1 MKKIVP
7 LLSLL
12 LGTTAYYAQV
22 GVNTANPQA
31 TFEVTA
37 KTTDGSKPEGMLTPR
52 LTGNQIQ
59 AADAQYNNT
68 FHKGMIIYATAP
80 TTAPAG
86 KTVNI
91 VAEGYYYFDGLVWQ
105 KMGNDVYTGSTSVAL
120 NGNSFQRAALTGDA
134 VATANS
140 NATTVVGLQGRPVA
154 NTAPQTQDLLSFNGT
169 SWAPV
174 SPATL
179 GIPKQIVSVSVA
191 GTQNLFTTPL
201 ANNEPFSVSNNE
213 VYFSTE
219 NYDPYNSW
227 DGRFFTVPAGMQGT
241 YTLNMQTG
249 NSHTVS
255 GSIEDWWVMG
265 ELYKSSDNGATW
277 QSITYDVRSGLQS
290 TDVNNG
296 NILFWTGN
304 LNAGDILLVKTL
316 YKGNTNNIVIQ
327 GNLAIIKL

>member
-37 KTTDGSKPEGMLTPR
+37 KTTDGSKPEGIIIPK
-52 LTGNQIQ
+52 LTGDQIKS
-59 AADAQYNNT
+59 ADTQYTTAQ
-68 FHKGMIIYATAP
+68 KGVMIYATSAVG
-80 TTAPAG
+80 TASI
-86 KTVNI
+86 KTANI
-91 VAEGYYYFDGLVWQ
+91 TAEGYYYFDGLVWQ
-105 KMGNDVYTGSTSVAL
+105 KMGTGAYVGSTSVAL

-134 VATANS
+134 IATANS

-169 SWAPV
+169 SWAPA
-174 SPATL
+174 SPTTL

-201 ANNEPFSVSNNE
+201 ANNEPFSVSNND

-227 DGRFFTVPAGMQGT
+227 DGRFFTVPTGMQGT

-265 ELYKSSDNGATW
+265 ELFKSPDNGATW
-277 QSITYDVRSGLQS
+277 QRITYDVRSGLQS
-290 TDVNNG
+290 SDVNNG

-304 LNAGDILLVKTL
+304 LNAGDILLVKTQ